1 MDPRGRPV
9 YKEWTPWPAWIQI
22 VFWGT
27 MLLALGAVVLS
38 PGEPAQGRVVGAL
51 LLALLAAAVQW
62 LFVGLSVRL
71 YRDDMVVG
79 LGTAGL
85 ISKRVAYDDIL
96 STKSVRYSPLVDFG
110 GWGVRRRGKKRA
122 WTARGNEAVVL
133 DLADGIHLYVGSE
146 HPHRLEER
154 IVAVGGT
161 RIGSKSVGD
170 T

>member
-1 MDPRGRPV
+1 MDSRGRPV
-9 YKEWTPWPAWIQI
+9 YREWTPWAGWILI

-27 MLLALGAVVLS
+27 MVLAVGTVALA
-38 PGEPAQGRVVGAL
+38 PGEPAQGRITGAL

-62 LFVGLSVRL
+62 IFVGLSVRL
-71 YRDDMVVG
+71 YRDDLVVG

-96 STKSVRYSPLVDFG
+96 STKSVKYSALVDFG

-133 DLADGIHLYVGSE
+133 DLVDGIQMYVGSE
-146 HPHRLEER
+146 HPQRLEER
-154 IVAVGGT
+154 IAAVGGT
-161 RIGSKSVGD
+161 RIGSKTLGD